1 MNQEAEK
8 FWNEY
13 SARLGEKVLRFS
25 LGRYVSG
32 VAGLDGVSWGL
43 VIVTDAGLRF
53 HHFPHE
59 NWMSSLI
66 RVGGNRGQTDT
77 EKSFFIPKGRI
88 LGSALIKEKSL
99 LNRILSPSVP
109 RLVVRYSPEDTLSGE
124 LTMIAEIDR
133 DAEELAD
140 ALANLISPHS

>member
-1 MNQEAEK
+1 MNQEAEQ
-8 FWNEY
+8 FWNDY
-13 SARLGEKVLRFS
+13 SAKLGEKVLRFS

-32 VAGLDGVSWGL
+32 VAGFDGVSWGL

-66 RVGGNRGQTDT
+66 RVGGSRGQTDT
-77 EKSFFIPKGRI
+77 EKSFFIPKSWI
-88 LGSALIKEKSL
+88 LGSELIKEKSL

-109 RLVVRYSPEDTLSGE
+109 RLVVRYRPEETETGE
-124 LTMIAEIDR
+124 CTMIAEIDR
-133 DAEELAD
+133 DAEELAEAVGD
-140 ALANLISPHS
+140 LISPHS